1 MKVLISSI
9 EDQTRESE
17 AVVSELNYDPDKGQF
32 WMRCVMGDDWF
43 QRVTSFL
50 PHRPRIVRTADK
62 FMFVVF
68 DLQSESERFSDW
80 LAKAEAAVDDG
91 YRTMQG

>member
-17 AVVSELNYDPDKGQF
+17 AVVDELNYEADKGHF

-62 FMFVVF
+62 LMFVVF
-68 DLQSESERFSDW
+68 DLQSESEGFSAW
-80 LAKAEAAVDDG
+80 LAKAQADVEYG
-91 YRTMQG
+91 YRTMRG